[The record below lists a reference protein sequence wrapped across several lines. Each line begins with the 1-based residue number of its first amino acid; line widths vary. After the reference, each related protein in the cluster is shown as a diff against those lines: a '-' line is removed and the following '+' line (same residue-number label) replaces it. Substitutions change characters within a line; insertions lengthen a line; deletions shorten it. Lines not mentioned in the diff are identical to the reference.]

1 MRIDGVDIPKAAAGL
16 PIEAKKPHTPEEAAR
31 QFEEVLIKQMVHT
44 MTKELFDSKLTG
56 DDAPQWMG
64 AYSDM
69 QSDILTE
76 ELAKQLSASGRMGIS
91 ELLIKQ
97 WKRQEELD
105 APEET
110 LPAPPDTNDNPLQG
124 IGPLNPFSEM

>member
-1 MRIDGVDIPKAAAGL
+1 MRIDGVDIPNAAPGL
-16 PIEAKKPHTPEEAAR
+16 PPEAKKARTPEEAAK

-76 ELAKQLSASGRMGIS
+76 ELARQLSESGRMGIS

-97 WKRQEELD
+97 WKREGELI
-105 APEET
+105 APEEDPST
-110 LPAPPDTNDNPLQG
+110 TSDENAKTIQG
-124 IGPLNPFSEM
+124 TGPVHPFAEI

>member
-1 MRIDGVDIPKAAAGL
+1 MRIDGVDIPNGAAGL
-16 PIEAKKPHTPEEAAR
+16 PPKAKKVRTPEEAAK

-44 MTKELFDSKLTG
+44 MTKDIFKSKLAG

-76 ELAKQLSASGRMGIS
+76 ELAKQLSESGRMGIS

-97 WKRQEELD
+97 WKRD
-105 APEET
+105 GDFIAPEEDEP
-110 LPAPPDTNDNPLQG
+110 PASSADTHTIQG
-124 IGPLNPFSEM
+124 TGPAHPFAEI